1 MSTARSQEGGREVSH
16 YLRSLAKR
24 MVRVTRY
31 VAGYVRW
38 LFVFERRV
46 RAAVDQDRAWGPYR
60 FFLHGSA
67 SLEPGRAGRQE
78 PSRGTRLAQGGRGRR
93 DSRPPSFLGDLR

>member
-46 RAAVDQDRAWGPYR
+46 RAAVDQDRRRGARMRIG
-60 FFLHGSA
+60 FCTASA
-67 SLEPGRAGRQE
+67 KPGARSRAAA
-78 PSRGTRLAQGGRGRR
+78 PRLAQGGRGRR
-93 DSRPPSFLGDLR
+93 DSRPPSRSGFLTYT

>member
-46 RAAVDQDRAWGPYR
+46 RAAVDQDRRRGARIGFCTAP
-60 FFLHGSA
+60 
-67 SLEPGRAGRQE
+67 
-78 PSRGTRLAQGGRGRR
+78 PSRAPGAEPRHPGWRRGGAGGGTRGRL
-93 DSRPPSFLGDLR
+93 PFWVT

>member
-1 MSTARSQEGGREVSH
+1 
-16 YLRSLAKR
+16 

-46 RAAVDQDRAWGPYR
+46 RAAVDKDRARGAR
-60 FFLHGSA
+60 IVFVHGR
-67 SLEPGRAGRQE
+67 PPAGARR
-78 PSRGTRLAQGGRGRR
+78 SRGTRLAQGGRGAAAGLVHA
-93 DSRPPSFLGDLR
+93 FLSGAASCG

>member
-46 RAAVDQDRAWGPYR
+46 RAAVDQDRARGPYR
-60 FFLHGSA
+60 FLHGSA
-67 SLEPGRAGRQE
+67 SRARRSRAEGSRAAAPGWRRGGAGG
-78 PSRGTRLAQGGRGRR
+78 GTRGRL
-93 DSRPPSFLGDLR
+93 PFWVT

>member
-46 RAAVDQDRAWGPYR
+46 RAAVDQDRARGPYR
-60 FFLHGSA
+60 FLHGSA
-67 SLEPGRAGRQE
+67 RARTPQPGGRE

>member
-1 MSTARSQEGGREVSH
+1 
-16 YLRSLAKR
+16 

-46 RAAVDQDRAWGPYR
+46 RAAVDQDRAPYLV
-60 FFLHGSA
+60 FAPGSA
-67 SLEPGRAGRQE
+67 SGARR
-78 PSRGTRLAQGGRGRR
+78 SRSTRLAQLGGRGRR
-93 DSRPPSFLGDLR
+93 GDSRPPSFLGS

>member
-1 MSTARSQEGGREVSH
+1 
-16 YLRSLAKR
+16 

-46 RAAVDQDRAWGPYR
+46 RAAVDQDRARGPLSVFAR
-60 FFLHGSA
+60 LRQPA
-67 SLEPGRAGRQE
+67 AGRQE

>member
-46 RAAVDQDRAWGPYR
+46 RAAVDQDRRRGAR
-60 FFLHGSA
+60 SVFARL
-67 SLEPGRAGRQE
+67 PGLRQAGRQE
-78 PSRGTRLAQGGRGRR
+78 PSRGTQAGAGGARAAGLAAA
-93 DSRPPSFLGDLR
+93 FLSG

>member
-1 MSTARSQEGGREVSH
+1 
-16 YLRSLAKR
+16 

-60 FFLHGSA
+60 FLHGSGLRQPA
-67 SLEPGRAGRQE
+67 AGRQE

-93 DSRPPSFLGDLR
+93 DSRPPSFLA

>member
-60 FFLHGSA
+60 FLHGSPPA
-67 SLEPGRAGRQE
+67 CSRAPGAEPRHQAGAGGARAAG
-78 PSRGTRLAQGGRGRR
+78 LAAA
-93 DSRPPSFLGDLR
+93 FLSGFLR

>member
-46 RAAVDQDRAWGPYR
+46 RAAVDQDRRRGARIGFCTAPTK
-60 FFLHGSA
+60 
-67 SLEPGRAGRQE
+67 PGARSRAAA
-78 PSRGTRLAQGGRGRR
+78 PRLAQGGRGRR

>member
-60 FFLHGSA
+60 FLHGSA
-67 SLEPGRAGRQE
+67 SLQPGARSRAAAPGWR
-78 PSRGTRLAQGGRGRR
+78 RGGAGGGTRGRLPFWRE
-93 DSRPPSFLGDLR
+93 

>member
-1 MSTARSQEGGREVSH
+1 
-16 YLRSLAKR
+16 

-46 RAAVDQDRAWGPYR
+46 RAAVDQDRAPYLV
-60 FFLHGSA
+60 FVPGSA
-67 SLEPGRAGRQE
+67 SGARR
-78 PSRGTRLAQGGRGRR
+78 SRGTRLAQGGRGRR
-93 DSRPPSFLGDLR
+93 DLAAAFRFLASS

>member
-46 RAAVDQDRAWGPYR
+46 RAAVDQDRARGPYR
-60 FFLHGSA
+60 FLHGSA
-67 SLEPGRAGRQE
+67 SPHAAAGRKGAE
-78 PSRGTRLAQGGRGRR
+78 PRHQAGAGGARAAGLAAA
-93 DSRPPSFLGDLR
+93 FLSG